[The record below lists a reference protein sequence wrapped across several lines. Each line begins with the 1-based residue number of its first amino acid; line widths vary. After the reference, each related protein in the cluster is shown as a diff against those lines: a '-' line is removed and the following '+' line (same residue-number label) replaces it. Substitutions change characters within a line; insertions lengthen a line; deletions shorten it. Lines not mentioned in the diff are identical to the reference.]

1 MRFGNKKK
9 TKNFMNVCK
18 MIDNYYSITQ
28 HYIIFEEYNV
38 RQLFSYFFIF
48 ICGTAATMETTM

>member
-1 MRFGNKKK
+1 
-9 TKNFMNVCK
+9 MNVCK

-48 ICGTAATMETTM
+48 ICGTAATIETTMWRTWL